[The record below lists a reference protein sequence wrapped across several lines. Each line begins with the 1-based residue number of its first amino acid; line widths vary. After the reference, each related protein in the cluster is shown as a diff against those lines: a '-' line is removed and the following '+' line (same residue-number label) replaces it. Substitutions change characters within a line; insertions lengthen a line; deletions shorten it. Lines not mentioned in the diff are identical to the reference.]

1 MPHVPPAG
9 AADVA
14 VRAGAEPPP
23 VAAGPV
29 QQVVPAARVAGFRP
43 VRDLVPGEARLPEQV
58 VGDQVPV
65 GQRVVVRR
73 GDLAAAHPGGQPGAL
88 LDDQRV
94 GGDVI
99 RPGADRRLQRPPP
112 VVVAL
117 PRRAVDQVQADVV
130 EPGRARPSHA
140 LFWSP
145 GLVLAVKR
153 AQHVRY
159 RALHSERDPGDSL
172 RPQFPEGGGVDG
184 FRVRLDRDFRVT
196 GQAEGL
202 ADPGEDAAE
211 PRRGEQRRGAAAEEH
226 RAHRGFARGRTPAAR
241 AISRVTRSG

>member
-1 MPHVPPAG
+1 M
-9 AADVA
+9 
-14 VRAGAEPPP
+14 
-23 VAAGPV
+23 
-29 QQVVPAARVAGFRP
+29 
-43 VRDLVPGEARLPEQV
+43 
-58 VGDQVPV
+58 
-65 GQRVVVRR
+65 
-73 GDLAAAHPGGQPGAL
+73 
-88 LDDQRV
+88 
-94 GGDVI
+94 I

-226 RAHRGFARGRTPAAR
+226 RAHRGFARRKNAGGDGDLACYQVRVGVLRGAAAEFGRGVGVEVAIAAAGPAERDVHVHAERLLAVSRGRAR
-241 AISRVTRSG
+241 RQAPVGGNWLTVREGSRHAAEDKL